1 MRQRNKPCIFPLR
14 SSRPA
19 AKRLRASS
27 DRGIAFLILMMV
39 LTLLLISLTV
49 SLPDIYTQG
58 QRDRE
63 EELLFR
69 GDQYAR
75 AILLYHRQFNKY
87 PQTVEDLLKKTNGYR
102 FLRHPFRDPMTRSG
116 KWRFIHANAAGVIF
130 DSKTLT
136 PPKPKKPMGGGSAGD
151 SQGESGSDNQGQ
163 VNSGGGSR
171 VSGGNNPSPE
181 SQSGKESGENEVKG
195 AFIVGVAST
204 STRKSIRIWNNKDR
218 YDLWEFLG
226 VAVAG
231 APGTQAPSGTPSSP
245 GQQGTPGS
253 QMQPG
258 NPNPTTPQ

>member
-1 MRQRNKPCIFPLR
+1 MRQRSRLYIFPSRNKPLASGR
-14 SSRPA
+14 QRESSE
-19 AKRLRASS
+19 
-27 DRGIAFLILMMV
+27 RGIAFLILMMV
-39 LTLLLISLTV
+39 LTVLLISLTV

-75 AILLYHRQFNKY
+75 AVLLYHRQFNKY
-87 PQTVEDLLKKTNGYR
+87 PQTVEDLMKKTNGYR

-116 KWRFIHANAAGVIF
+116 KWRFIHANAAGVVF

-136 PPKPKKPMGGGSAGD
+136 PPKPKKPLEGGSSGD
-151 SQGESGSDNQGQ
+151 AQGEPDSEGQGQGQDNSGRGRKASGGTLTSSAPQQGSGSGD
-163 VNSGGGSR
+163 
-171 VSGGNNPSPE
+171 
-181 SQSGKESGENEVKG
+181 NEVKG

-226 VAVAG
+226 VAVAA
-231 APGTQAPSGTPSSP
+231 APGTQSPSGTTANP
-245 GQQGTPGS
+245 GQQG
-253 QMQPG
+253 QPG
-258 NPNPTTPQ
+258 TQ